1 MLFEHGRKGLSEHGV
16 VLDQQ
21 SPLHRCAPT
30 IGTRFGAS
38 GDATSRIAPLS

>member
-1 MLFEHGRKGLSEHGV
+1 V

-21 SPLHRCAPT
+21 GLLHRCAPT

-38 GDATSRIAPLS
+38 SDPSSRIAPLS